1 MKIGFIGILQ
11 ILLIVLK
18 LMSLITISWW
28 AVFIPAYIALVI
40 GAVLATL
47 FVMVASR

>member
-1 MKIGFIGILQ
+1 MKIGFFGILQ

-28 AVFIPAYIALVI
+28 AVFIPVYIALFL
-40 GAVLATL
+40 GAVMATL
-47 FVMVASR
+47 VLMVAAR